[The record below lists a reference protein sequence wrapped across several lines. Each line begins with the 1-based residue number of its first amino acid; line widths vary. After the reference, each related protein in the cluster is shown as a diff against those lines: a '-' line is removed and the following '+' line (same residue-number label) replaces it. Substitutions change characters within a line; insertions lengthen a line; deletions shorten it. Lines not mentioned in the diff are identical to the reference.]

1 MLYTLFFFFFFNDTA
16 TTEIY
21 TLSLHDALPIY
32 GAACAR
38 VKRTRTFALVN
49 PVLALGLLAVAG
61 LLAARLP
68 RPSSRRPPSL
78 DLAITAGVPLILLGL
93 VLGPG
98 IELLARPLLRAL
110 DPLTAGAIG
119 WIGAVLGARFE
130 WRYARRIPRG
140 AWLLAAAGAGAAFLA
155 VALGAWLL
163 TRLVPGLAAG
173 WAPRLPAVLAI
184 AAVAAASGPAA
195 VTAAA
200 QAAGVE
206 RHLTRA
212 LGCAATLETACAAL
226 AMGAPLALR
235 HPLSWAVFAVG
246 GGALGGGACA
256 SAARLIAAN
265 EDVTPAVVGSVLF
278 GAGIGYA
285 TDVSPFMV
293 CALAGLV
300 AVNASPRRRDVRA
313 ALRASQRPIYTL
325 VLIVSGALLALPT
338 LWILA
343 AVLLL
348 QALRIGARWL
358 SGRYARVALT
368 PRDLPPHV
376 GLGTVAQGG
385 AALALALNYFLM
397 YGGRAESTDGV
408 APGGGDG
415 GGARGHRAAPG
426 RGPRVDA
433 GHARLPRRIGAGEPA
448 PAAGRPRRPAT
459 GLPLRLPVRQHR
471 GRHLAREEVRPRR
484 AALSRLARGPG
495 DLRPRADRPA
505 ALVRARVSLAPGRRR
520 RGPQFLRAAAAGA
533 HVEHGRP
540 GPQLLGEPLRDP
552 PGRGLRERGEGA
564 DSPGSHPQRHASRHH
579 HFADLVQRADQSPA
593 VPRDG
598 APDGERELALGVPAD
613 SREYPVGPSRRRRRA
628 PHGGGVR
635 VRDGDAGRGGRGG
648 AAPRPGGRQGV
659 TARQADAPPG
669 AARRRSRRSGA
680 DGADGRGA
688 LRAAR
693 ARARLLAG
701 LPGAATL
708 ARPLRRVASPP
719 GSAARAWG
727 RPCRATPSSPG
738 RRRTASASSL
748 PACSAPPPGGGPRA
762 PRSPSPIRR
771 PSRRPG
777 PLRAPRRRCAA
788 PPLAPPLR
796 RTRAWPPAG

>member
-68 RPSSRRPPSL
+68 RQSSRRPLWL

-140 AWLLAAAGAGAAFLA
+140 AWLLA
-155 VALGAWLL
+155 
-163 TRLVPGLAAG
+163 RLVPGLAAG

-200 QAAGVE
+200 QAVGVE

-212 LGCAATLETACAAL
+212 LGRAATLETACAAL

-246 GGALGGGACA
+246 GGALVGGVCA
-256 SAARLIAAN
+256 SAARLIPVN

-313 ALRASQRPIYTL
+313 ALRASQRPIYAL
-325 VLIVSGALLALPT
+325 VLIISGALLALPT

-368 PRDLPPHV
+368 PRELPPHV

-397 YGGRAESTDGV
+397 YGVRAESTDAGV
-408 APGGGDG
+408 A
-415 GGARGHRAAPG
+415 
-426 RGPRVDA
+426 V
-433 GHARLPRRIGAGEPA
+433 L
-448 PAAGRPRRPAT
+448 T
-459 GLPLRLPVRQHR
+459 T
-471 GRHLAREEVRPRR
+471 
-484 AALSRLARGPG
+484 
-495 DLRPRADRPA
+495 
-505 ALVRARVSLAPGRRR
+505 LV
-520 RGPQFLRAAAAGA
+520 
-533 HVEHGRP
+533 
-540 GPQLLGEPLRDP
+540 
-552 PGRGLRERGEGA
+552 
-564 DSPGSHPQRHASRHH
+564 
-579 HFADLVQRADQSPA
+579 
-593 VPRDG
+593 
-598 APDGERELALGVPAD
+598 LGV
-613 SREYPVGPSRRRRRA
+613 V
-628 PHGGGVR
+628 
-635 VRDGDAGRGGRGG
+635 
-648 AAPRPGGRQGV
+648 
-659 TARQADAPPG
+659 
-669 AARRRSRRSGA
+669 
-680 DGADGRGA
+680 
-688 LRAAR
+688 
-693 ARARLLAG
+693 LAQF
-701 LPGAATL
+701 
-708 ARPLRRVASPP
+708 
-719 GSAARAWG
+719 
-727 RPCRATPSSPG
+727 
-738 RRRTASASSL
+738 
-748 PACSAPPPGGGPRA
+748 
-762 PRSPSPIRR
+762 
-771 PSRRPG
+771 
-777 PLRAPRRRCAA
+777 AA
-788 PPLAPPLR
+788 PPLMRLAVRAGPAPLTPAPARPEL
-796 RTRAWPPAG
+796 TTNAPAG